1 MLLAKCSC
9 LMMMTLKV
17 AFLGHSY
24 DFDMSS
30 SHWGIEPGVNS
41 VIFKVL
47 IDKPIAYYWSIES
60 GSKLKG
66 TVPTSSSGC
75 RISRLVFKLWRLGT
89 SSTSQVDASMWRPN
103 ASAKVMCITTC
114 HRSTV
119 ILCSMNYESGSSHG
133 ARQKLLGKLA

>member
-1 MLLAKCSC
+1 
-9 LMMMTLKV
+9 MTLKV

-75 RISRLVFKLWRLGT
+75 RISRLPLNDGDWA
-89 SSTSQVDASMWRPN
+89 QVP
-103 ASAKVMCITTC
+103 C
-114 HRSTV
+114 HRSMQACGGR
-119 ILCSMNYESGSSHG
+119 IES
-133 ARQKLLGKLA
+133 LLRYMVPKMCQPK